1 MPVNGLPPADAPA
14 RWSPEYLAAIVD
26 SSDDAIIGKTLD
38 GTIVSWN
45 PGAERLYGYTP
56 DEMIGRPISIIV
68 PAEHPDELPQI
79 LDRLRRGE
87 RIEHYRTTRVT
98 KDGERITVS
107 VTISPV
113 RDASGTII
121 GASAIA
127 RDVGEHERAIEEAL
141 RLREDFISVV
151 AHELRTPLTILYG
164 RLQLVAR
171 RLARPDHDAAA
182 SRRDMAEAQDAAV
195 RLRDLLERL
204 LNMSRIRSGR
214 LELERAPTD
223 VAELVR
229 RTASSLAEISGR
241 EIQVRATGDR
251 GATRANVDELR
262 LEEVVANLLD
272 NAVKYSPASAPVE
285 VEVAGTDHEVRIAVR
300 DHGPGVPPAEREKI
314 FEPFHRGETG
324 LPGVGLGLHVAREI
338 VTLHGGSLSLD
349 GPSDGG
355 TRFVVSV
362 PRDGNGRQEMRGPQ
376 AAPRRDA

>member
-1 MPVNGLPPADAPA
+1 MPVNELPPADAPA

-38 GTIVSWN
+38 GTI
-45 PGAERLYGYTP
+45 
-56 DEMIGRPISIIV
+56 
-68 PAEHPDELPQI
+68 
-79 LDRLRRGE
+79 
-87 RIEHYRTTRVT
+87 
-98 KDGERITVS
+98 
-107 VTISPV
+107 
-113 RDASGTII
+113 I

-127 RDVGEHERAIEEAL
+127 RDVGEHERAVEEAL

-241 EIQVRATGDR
+241 EIQV
-251 GATRANVDELR
+251 
-262 LEEVVANLLD
+262 
-272 NAVKYSPASAPVE
+272 
-285 VEVAGTDHEVRIAVR
+285 
-300 DHGPGVPPAEREKI
+300 
-314 FEPFHRGETG
+314 
-324 LPGVGLGLHVAREI
+324 
-338 VTLHGGSLSLD
+338 
-349 GPSDGG
+349 
-355 TRFVVSV
+355 
-362 PRDGNGRQEMRGPQ
+362 
-376 AAPRRDA
+376 

>member
-1 MPVNGLPPADAPA
+1 MPVNELPPADAPA

-26 SSDDAIIGKTLD
+26 SSDDAIIGKPLD

-45 PGAERLYGYTP
+45 PGAERPYGYTP
-56 DEMIGRPISIIV
+56 DEAIGRPISIIV
-68 PAEHPDELPQI
+68 PAEPPDELPQI

-127 RDVGEHERAIEEAL
+127 RDVGEHERAVEEAL

-182 SRRDMAEAQDAAV
+182 SRRDMAAAPDAAGG
-195 RLRDLLERL
+195 RRRARPPRCASPCGLTPGARPPPSARGSS
-204 LNMSRIRSGR
+204 SRST
-214 LELERAPTD
+214 A
-223 VAELVR
+223 VR
-229 RTASSLAEISGR
+229 RAC
-241 EIQVRATGDR
+241 
-251 GATRANVDELR
+251 
-262 LEEVVANLLD
+262 
-272 NAVKYSPASAPVE
+272 PASGSAC
-285 VEVAGTDHEVRIAVR
+285 TSR
-300 DHGPGVPPAEREKI
+300 
-314 FEPFHRGETG
+314 
-324 LPGVGLGLHVAREI
+324 AR
-338 VTLHGGSLSLD
+338 S
-349 GPSDGG
+349 
-355 TRFVVSV
+355 
-362 PRDGNGRQEMRGPQ
+362 
-376 AAPRRDA
+376 

>member
-1 MPVNGLPPADAPA
+1 MPVNELPPADAPA

-26 SSDDAIIGKTLD
+26 SSDDAIIGKRLD

-56 DEMIGRPISIIV
+56 DEAIGRPISIIV

-127 RDVGEHERAIEEAL
+127 RDVGEHDRAVQEAL

-229 RTASSLAEISGR
+229 RTASSVAEISGR
-241 EIQVRATGDR
+241 EVQVRATGER
-251 GATRANVDELR
+251 GAKANVDGLR

-272 NAVKYSPASAPVE
+272 NAVKYSPAPAPVE

>member
-1 MPVNGLPPADAPA
+1 MEDGRHRFWLDGWRAACNGQALMPVNELPPADAPA

-56 DEMIGRPISIIV
+56 DEAIGRPISIIV
-68 PAEHPDELPQI
+68 PAERPDELPQI

-127 RDVGEHERAIEEAL
+127 RDVGEHERAVEEAL

-182 SRRDMAEAQDAAV
+182 SRRDM
-195 RLRDLLERL
+195 
-204 LNMSRIRSGR
+204 G
-214 LELERAPTD
+214 
-223 VAELVR
+223 
-229 RTASSLAEISGR
+229 G
-241 EIQVRATGDR
+241 
-251 GATRANVDELR
+251 
-262 LEEVVANLLD
+262 
-272 NAVKYSPASAPVE
+272 
-285 VEVAGTDHEVRIAVR
+285 
-300 DHGPGVPPAEREKI
+300 GPGGAGGPP
-314 FEPFHRGETG
+314 G
-324 LPGVGLGLHVAREI
+324 LVAR
-338 VTLHGGSLSLD
+338 VAHTW
-349 GPSDGG
+349 
-355 TRFVVSV
+355 
-362 PRDGNGRQEMRGPQ
+362 RDPPGRRR
-376 AAPRRDA
+376 ARRARDRDAPRRVAQPRRAARWRRPLRGERAAGWERSSGDARSAGRPAS